1 MHNTVMSRVD
11 LFSYEACPFAQRT
24 RMVLIEKGI
33 EFELTEIDLDA
44 RPSWFRE
51 VSPYGKVPLLR
62 HDGRVV
68 YESAI
73 INQYLDEVF
82 PEPPLMPVDAYG
94 RAQVR
99 TWMDY
104 CETRYLPAAHRVMAE
119 RDQPGRLAEN
129 RAKLAEV
136 MRFMEHEGLRKLSDG
151 PYWMGATP
159 TLVDL
164 QFAPFL
170 ERFAVYEELAGVEWP
185 EDCERLR
192 RWYEA
197 IGRRRSF
204 VETRHTL
211 DFHLEMQ
218 RRLAARRAAAAARAT
233 GT

>member
-1 MHNTVMSRVD
+1 MPTIE

-33 EFELTEIDLDA
+33 PFELTEIDLDT

-82 PEPPLMPVDAYG
+82 PHPPLMPADAYG

-99 TWMDY
+99 IWMDY
-104 CETRYLPAAHRVMAE
+104 CETRYLPAAHRLMAE
-119 RDQPGRLAEN
+119 RDQPGKLSEN
-129 RAKLAEV
+129 RAKLAEI

-151 PYWMGATP
+151 PFWMGTAP
-159 TLVDL
+159 TLVDF
-164 QFAPFL
+164 QFMPFL
-170 ERFAVYEELAGVEWP
+170 ERFAVYEELAGAEWP

-192 RWYEA
+192 RWYDT
-197 IGRRRSF
+197 IGQRPSF
-204 VETRHTL
+204 VLPPDNSPGAYVMPPCAE
-211 DFHLEMQ
+211 
-218 RRLAARRAAAAARAT
+218 A
-233 GT
+233 